1 MKRKL
6 LVLTAFALCL
16 ALLCGCTTIATS
28 EWMQN
33 LFPVGDE
40 AVAAQQTGSV
50 DGSDKQQEV
59 KQVVTE
65 TYTALESF
73 GLAYQ
78 PDYGLQPY
86 NCQSLNNRIIFS
98 FLYEPLFAVTS
109 SYEAE
114 PVLAETYF
122 VTDDGRTTTVKLRS
136 GVTFHDG
143 SALTASDVVKSFNV
157 AKSSQSSPYNSQL
170 AGFTRF
176 EAASELIFVAHL
188 SEADIDAASFLDLP
202 ILKEGSQLTGCGL
215 YMFSQYNG
223 ETVLVKNPE
232 YFKEAKVERIKLRS
246 AVSEQQMQ
254 NLFLVGELDMLI
266 VDKSIDSTLISSRD
280 YDIINYSSSTMVF
293 LGINSTRPN
302 LTESSVRKA
311 LSDCID
317 RAYLRDQTMV
327 GRADATV
334 YPFSPQWYRL
344 DGIEPLP
351 VADTTAAAEQLKQ
364 IGELNLIV
372 TDGSNVLKEVA
383 ERAAEFIR
391 DAGAQVN
398 ITVLDS
404 ESYHAAIAAGEYDL
418 YLGQTKLARDMDST
432 FLFSTGRALNL
443 QSAASDELDQAYQS
457 YKSGDITL
465 MEYCNA
471 WRELTPII
479 PLFFQKHALFVT
491 KGVAGISSNSSY
503 SVYGDFTGITLS

>member
-1 MKRKL
+1 MLKRKSL
-6 LVLTAFALCL
+6 IVIIMVL
-16 ALLCGCTTIATS
+16 ALFLSGCDEVYEQQGDLGVLGDDNSQQQPERGVLDELALVYYEDMDQNPITT
-28 EWMQN
+28 QN
-33 LFPVGDE
+33 SYNHELLKLVYSPLIML
-40 AVAAQQTGSV
+40 
-50 DGSDKQQEV
+50 GSD
-59 KQVVTE
+59 
-65 TYTALESF
+65 F
-73 GLAYQ
+73 
-78 PDYGLQPY
+78 
-86 NCQSLNNRIIFS
+86 
-98 FLYEPLFAVTS
+98 EP
-109 SYEAE
+109 EC
-114 PVLAETYF
+114 VLAESF
-122 VTDDGRTTTVKLRS
+122 EVTDDAVTVRLREGLKFS
-136 GVTFHDG
+136 DG
-143 SALTASDVVKSFNV
+143 SAVTASDVVKSFNA

-202 ILKEGSQLTGCGL
+202 ILKEGSQLIGCGP

-293 LGINSTRPN
+293 LGVNSTRPN

-327 GRADATV
+327 GRADATI
-334 YPFSPQWYRL
+334 YPFSPQWYRF